1 MKGDGSLIKEYS
13 VVALQGLTLVLFIF
27 FMWVAS
33 RGMKSLKI
41 VGSVAGIAMFVMSLL
56 YVAMAVT
63 APAITEVHIGDHKH
77 YLGNVHSSYRLYLH
91 YHYFN
96 AGFRG
101 WRSREDFSL
110 R

>member
-33 RGMKSLKI
+33 RGMKSLKS
-41 VGSVAGIAMFVMSLL
+41 SVLWQGLPMFVMSLL

-63 APAITEVHIGDHKH
+63 APAIT
-77 YLGNVHSSYRLYLH
+77 
-91 YHYFN
+91 
-96 AGFRG
+96 
-101 WRSREDFSL
+101 
-110 R
+110 

>member
-41 VGSVAGIAMFVMSLL
+41 VGSVAGDCDVC
-56 YVAMAVT
+56 YVAPVC
-63 APAITEVHIGDHKH
+63 GDG
-77 YLGNVHSSYRLYLH
+77 GNRACNY
-91 YHYFN
+91 
-96 AGFRG
+96 
-101 WRSREDFSL
+101 
-110 R
+110 